1 MSGSARTFAIVC
13 ALPALALVLTACG
26 SDSSDEV
33 AADDEQTLTVWAMGE
48 EGQRLQ
54 EVADEFN
61 EEFPNVTIDVTPVG
75 WDQAHQKLVA
85 AAAGGELPD
94 VAQMGSTMMGEFI
107 ELDVLEPIDTSTFSQ
122 DDFFPAAWENN
133 VVDDEVYAVPWYVD
147 TRVLYYRTD
156 LADEAGATHPPA
168 TWDELKELAVAY
180 QEQAGTQYG
189 ISLPAGGEG
198 AWQSLLPF
206 LYSAG
211 GSLVDDDGN
220 ATLDTPEAT
229 KALEEYASY
238 FDEGLSNTSVQP
250 GQTVEQDFGSGDA
263 PMFISGPWM
272 VNNISEALPE
282 LDGKW
287 AAVPLPAD
295 EASVSWVGGASLVTF
310 TDSQHKAA
318 AQEFI
323 SFLTSPEKQA
333 DWYEVS
339 RSLPANMAAW
349 DDPRLAEDPQ
359 LNAFEEQLSTAGDV
373 PAMSQWNEFAHEL
386 DVAIEQMANG
396 GADPTTTA
404 SELQA
409 AAEPLTE

>member
-1 MSGSARTFAIVC
+1 MSRSARTVAAAC
-13 ALPALALVLTACG
+13 TLPALTFAACG
-26 SDSSDEV
+26 SDGGDELS
-33 AADDEQTLTVWAMGE
+33 AEDEQTLTVWAMGE
-48 EGQRLQ
+48 EGKRLQ
-54 EVADEFN
+54 DVADEFN
-61 EEFPNVTIDVTPVG
+61 QEYPSIQIDVTPVG

-94 VAQMGSTMMGEFI
+94 MAQMGSTMMGEFI
-107 ELDVLEPIDTSTFSQ
+107 ELGVLEPVDTSTFDQ

-133 VVDDEVYAVPWYVD
+133 VVDGEVYGVPWYVD

-168 TWDELKELAVAY
+168 TWEELKELAIAY
-180 QEQAGTQYG
+180 QENGSRFG

-211 GSLVDDDGN
+211 GTLVDDEGDP
-220 ATLDTPEAT
+220 AFDSPEAT

-238 FDEGLSNTSVQP
+238 FSEGLTSTSVQP

-282 LDGKW
+282 LEGKW

-295 EASVSWVGGASLVTF
+295 DAGSVSWVGGASLVTF
-310 TDSQHKAA
+310 TESRHKAA

-333 DWYEVS
+333 DWYEIS
-339 RSLPANMAAW
+339 KSLPANMAAW
-349 DDPRLAEDPQ
+349 EEEPLAGDPQ
-359 LNAFEEQLSTAGDV
+359 LHVFEEQLATAGDV
-373 PAMSQWNEFAHEL
+373 PAMPQWNEFAHEV
-386 DVAIEQMANG
+386 DVAIERMANG
-396 GADPTTTA
+396 GADAAQTA
-404 SELQA
+404 GELQA
-409 AAEPLTE
+409 ATEPLAE